1 MEGEKSTL
9 QELTGLFK
17 LFHPIMSVVNNIPV
31 PRVCLSTERFVALP
45 VVVVILLEASSS
57 DSRKLV
63 VSRSE
68 LSIELDS

>member
-1 MEGEKSTL
+1 MNEKTTLMEIITS
-9 QELTGLFK
+9 GLI
-17 LFHPIMSVVNNIPV
+17 LFSHVTPIINLIPV
-31 PRVCLSTERFVALP
+31 PRVCLSTDRLVALP